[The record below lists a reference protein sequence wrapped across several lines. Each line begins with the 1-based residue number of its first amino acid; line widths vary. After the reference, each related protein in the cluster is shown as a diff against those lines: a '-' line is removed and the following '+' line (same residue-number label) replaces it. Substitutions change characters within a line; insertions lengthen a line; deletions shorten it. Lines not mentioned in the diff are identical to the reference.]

1 MPQPEN
7 RSSKPTGPVVQHL
20 IDEILTKK
28 IRKYGVVVWYDP
40 PGAFREVVNGLSIER
55 VQVICL
61 KGSYYRLRHEAEAV
75 FGRLDRN
82 SIAGEEGLLVYV
94 DRPPLD
100 KHSDVLLGLEKAG
113 TRFDWSLG
121 AVVREALK
129 GSVPREILDS
139 WLANDKLR
147 LADVDQLVVGELAG
161 EMSSVAL
168 VFGTTVA
175 SDVAIPYLSEAT
187 LVREVE
193 SRGAFKALLKL
204 FSDGL
209 GLPLEGIISQENLQ
223 KRLGRHVLM
232 TEFVSSLPPDKIPPR
247 LASIPIAGVVA
258 QIDACCRVAAGLRD
272 RWRSRDEY
280 VALAE
285 SAEREFDLRSLQIDA
300 GALRNLDTFSFE
312 EDLLLLSLDEL
323 AKRGEFDKA
332 LDRVRER
339 EASFWSIVDPVHAIQ
354 WQTAQTA
361 LALCREAARVLEE
374 IKQSKPSPSI
384 LVRSYAQ
391 GEEGRGRWCFMDGLE
406 RKLEWLVATAE
417 IKFKAESLVRLARD
431 LYHEAALT
439 LTERFVQAIRAEGFS
454 FAGIPQQTDTF
465 ARFVRPSMEKAP
477 VAYFLVSGMRYE
489 MAAELLGS
497 LSFADRSELHFAV
510 AVPPSIPVVGS
521 SALLPGA
528 EAGLGLREK
537 SGKLCVEVDGSVL
550 ADFSDH
556 MRLLKRRLGE
566 DVIVEMSLADVLTKR
581 GDALR
586 KRLEGKKLVVVRG
599 TNIEVISAEVRA
611 LQGRKLMGDLLTDVR
626 RGIRR
631 IADAG
636 IADVI
641 IASSNGFLLSWTL
654 SDPSVEP
661 PDGRPLE
668 VGPRS
673 WIGKGG
679 GERPEYQRFRTSD
692 LGLGGEL
699 DVVFPSGLGLFRT
712 QTELLPY
719 VYGGI
724 SLAELVVP
732 IAVVSIAVADS
743 HVAGDQFDL
752 VLGRER
758 ITNRLFTV
766 TVRYHKGSLLS
777 TEDRR
782 VRIVARSGKQEVGRA
797 ATAVH
802 GFDQVTGEVL
812 LTAGQEEHVTILLTG
827 EARQGSLVV
836 AVVDSDTEATLK
848 QTGDTH
854 YDLPI

>member
-1 MPQPEN
+1 L
-7 RSSKPTGPVVQHL
+7 V
-20 IDEILTKK
+20 DEILTKK

-40 PGAFREVVNGLSIER
+40 AGAFRELANGLSIER
-55 VQVICL
+55 VQVVCL
-61 KGSYYRLRHEAEAV
+61 KGSYYRLRHEAEVV

-82 SIAGEEGLLVYV
+82 SIAGDEGLLVYV

-113 TRFDWSLG
+113 TKFDWSLG
-121 AVVREALK
+121 AVVRDALK
-129 GSVPREILDS
+129 GTVPREILDS

-147 LADVDQLVVGELAG
+147 LADVDQPVVGELAG

-175 SDVAIPYLSEAT
+175 SDVAIRYLSEAT
-187 LVREVE
+187 LVTEVE
-193 SRGAFKALLKL
+193 NRGAFDTLRKL
-204 FSDGL
+204 FSDAL
-209 GLPLEGIISQENLQ
+209 GLHVEGITSPENLQ

-232 TEFVSSLPPDKIPPR
+232 TEFVSSLPPEKISPL
-247 LASIPIAGVVA
+247 LASIPIAGGAA
-258 QIDACCRVAAGLRD
+258 QVDACCRVAVGLRD
-272 RWRSRDEY
+272 RWRNRDEY

-285 SAEREFDLRSLQIDA
+285 SVEREFNLQSLQIDPR
-300 GALRNLDTFSFE
+300 ALRNLDTFPFE
-312 EDLLLLSLDEL
+312 EDLVLLSLDDL
-323 AKRGEFDKA
+323 AERGEFDKA
-332 LDRVRER
+332 LDRVMER

-361 LALCREAARVLEE
+361 LALCREATRVREE
-374 IKQSKPSPSI
+374 TKHSKPSPSV
-384 LVRSYAQ
+384 LARNYAQ
-391 GEEGRGRWCFMDGLE
+391 GEEGRGRWCVMDGLE
-406 RKLEWLVATAE
+406 RRLEWLVATAE
-417 IKFKAESLVRLARD
+417 MKFKAEGLVRLARD

-439 LTERFVQAIRAEGFS
+439 LSDRFVQAIRAEGFS
-454 FAGIPQQTDTF
+454 FGGLPQQTDTF

-477 VAYFLVSGMRYE
+477 VAYFIVSGLRYE
-489 MAAELLGS
+489 MASELLGG

-510 AVPPSIPVVGS
+510 AVPPAIPAVGS

-528 EAGLGLREK
+528 EAGLRLREK
-537 SGKLCVEVDGSVL
+537 SGKLCVEVDGSDL
-550 ADFSDH
+550 AELSDH
-556 MRLLKRRLGE
+556 VRFLKRRLGE
-566 DVIVEMSLADVLTKR
+566 DGIVELSLADVLTKR
-581 GDALR
+581 SEALR

-599 TNIEVISAEVRA
+599 TDIEVISAELRA

-631 IADAG
+631 IGDAG
-636 IADVI
+636 ISHVI

-654 SDPSVEP
+654 SDASSEP
-661 PDGRPLE
+661 PDGRPLK
-668 VGPRS
+668 VGPRF

-679 GERPEYQRFRTSD
+679 GERPEYLRFRTSD
-692 LGLGGEL
+692 LGLGGEP
-699 DVVFPSGLGLFRT
+699 DVAFPSGLELFRT
-712 QTELLPY
+712 DSEPLPY

-724 SLAELVVP
+724 SPAELIVP
-732 IAVVSIAVADS
+732 IAVVSIAVGDS
-743 HVAGDQFDL
+743 RLAGDLFDL

-782 VRIVARSGKQEVGRA
+782 VRIVARSGKEEVGRA

-802 GFDQVTGEVL
+802 GFDQVTGEIL
-812 LTAGQEEHVTILLTG
+812 LTAGREEHVTILLTS

-836 AVVDSDTEATLK
+836 AVVDSDTEVTLK
-848 QTGDTH
+848 QTADTY